1 MSIVRV
7 EEEIQPLKYLVVTQQ
22 KDPDSVITTNIVI
35 SDNRVNR
42 ISLISIEKGY
52 RGEQGLTGLQG
63 VAGQDG
69 VLFDVLPVSSGGTN
83 NTTFTSGTII
93 YYDGNKLSSTDYTLE
108 DMLNVSLNANAVTGV
123 FAGSGISR
131 DLSGNSV
138 TLNANVGEGLLV
150 NEDNQISVDSTIVR
164 RVELNLG
171 SIEGTVPISK
181 GGTNNQTFNSNKL
194 IYFDGL

>member
-1 MSIVRV
+1 
-7 EEEIQPLKYLVVTQQ
+7 
-22 KDPDSVITTNIVI
+22 
-35 SDNRVNR
+35 
-42 ISLISIEKGY
+42 
-52 RGEQGLTGLQG
+52 
-63 VAGQDG
+63 
-69 VLFDVLPVSSGGTN
+69 
-83 NTTFTSGTII
+83 
-93 YYDGNKLSSTDYTLE
+93 
-108 DMLNVSLNANAVTGV
+108 MLNVSLNANAVTGV

-194 IYFDGL
+194 IYFDGTKMFIKLAKRLLMHYPKMINDIYLGADYFGIKIINTTGAKNKKLN